1 MRVCKLEP
9 GDNMKKAFL
18 IVIMIMGL
26 ILILNSCATLFGERT
41 GTLPKKWWTKEE
53 VGEIENYYRDR
64 ATGVEQSVKLFIAQ
78 SDSALN
84 IDRSTAI
91 ENARLDAAIQL
102 SRYLA
107 MKVTGVKQN
116 SAHTTVL
123 QNALAEGKLTEEHAN
138 DIQRKVEEK
147 LSAFSASVTNTQFSS
162 FKEIGQHAEQDGNK
176 YIGWVCY
183 SMSDQILEETR
194 QLQSEAFKSLILN
207 TKKYE
212 KIMQEI
218 QEVIAE
224 SMKEAIME
232 ETRL

>member
-1 MRVCKLEP
+1 
-9 GDNMKKAFL
+9 MKKALSITIL
-18 IVIMIMGL
+18 IMVLVM
-26 ILILNSCATLFGERT
+26 ILNSCSTLFGGKRA
-41 GTLPKKWWTKEE
+41 GTLPKNWWTKEE

-78 SDSALN
+78 NDSSLN

-107 MKVTGVKQN
+107 IKVTGVKQN
-116 SAHTTVL
+116 SAHITVL
-123 QNALAEGKLTEEHAN
+123 QNAIAEGDLTDKEAN

-147 LSAFSASVTNTQFSS
+147 LSSFSASVTNTQFSS
-162 FKEIGQHAEQDGNK
+162 FKEIGQHAEQNGNK

-194 QLQSEAFKSLILN
+194 QLQSEAFKSLIIN

-232 ETRL
+232 EARL